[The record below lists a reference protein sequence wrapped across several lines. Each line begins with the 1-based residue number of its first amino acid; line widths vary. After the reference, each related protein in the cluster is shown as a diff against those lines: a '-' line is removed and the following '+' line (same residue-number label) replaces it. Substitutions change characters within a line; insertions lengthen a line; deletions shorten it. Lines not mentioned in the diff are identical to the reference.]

1 VNKGVNIHPRGQISP
16 LGAKVEVK
24 NGPQDGLSSL
34 PWEFWVVRSNPTRLV
49 VIEIGTLR
57 ERRQNDLEAAVAERK
72 HDEKINEDQR
82 IPGSPFSSKKK

>member
-1 VNKGVNIHPRGQISP
+1 
-16 LGAKVEVK
+16 
-24 NGPQDGLSSL
+24 
-34 PWEFWVVRSNPTRLV
+34 VRSNPTRLV